1 MEIYLI
7 GLAVALVGG
16 LLMSRLTRL
25 LHLPAVTAY
34 LVAGLL
40 LGPFFLGRLNVPGL
54 GFNTLEEVNVLS
66 IVSQTAL
73 GFIALCCRKFREVD
87 RVRTHISDESRF
99 V

>member
-40 LGPFFLGRLNVPGL
+40 LGPFFLGNLQAASLPDSIRRSFW
-54 GFNTLEEVNVLS
+54 GFAENPQRMTK
-66 IVSQTAL
+66 QPT
-73 GFIALCCRKFREVD
+73 GW
-87 RVRTHISDESRF
+87 VRRR
-99 V
+99 

>member
-54 GFNTLEEVNVLS
+54 GFNTP
-66 IVSQTAL
+66 
-73 GFIALCCRKFREVD
+73 
-87 RVRTHISDESRF
+87 
-99 V
+99 

>member
-54 GFNTLEEVNVLS
+54 GFNTLE
-66 IVSQTAL
+66 
-73 GFIALCCRKFREVD
+73 
-87 RVRTHISDESRF
+87 
-99 V
+99 

>member
-54 GFNTLEEVNVLS
+54 GFNTL
-66 IVSQTAL
+66 
-73 GFIALCCRKFREVD
+73 RK
-87 RVRTHISDESRF
+87 
-99 V
+99 